1 VANSG
6 KIRCLPLKKSADTD
20 FDADADASLMLML
33 MLMLTLT
40 LTLMLTRT
48 KFAARQ
54 FATIHFFSLR
64 L

>member
-20 FDADADASLMLML
+20 FDADADASL

>member
-33 MLMLTLT
+33 MLT

>member
-33 MLMLTLT
+33 MLTLT
-40 LTLMLTRT
+40 LTLTRT

>member
-20 FDADADASLMLML
+20 FDADADALLMLM
-33 MLMLTLT
+33 LT

>member
-20 FDADADASLMLML
+20 FDADADASLML